1 MRCANTR
8 RRWISRNC
16 ACGALVLTVLSAALS
31 GEVSPAGSD
40 LVSNQQ
46 VLAFLTQTIDWYRHR
61 AVERQIASDSVDLAF
76 AEDNRAVATQI
87 LELSFEFARADAS
100 IAAMSSA
107 GNQDS
112 RPAPVT
118 KPSAELARFLDLEN
132 KAELASQEAKQQ
144 IEAIK
149 AKLLT
154 ARKAER
160 PNLQAALDATQSRL
174 DLLQA
179 GLASLHDVV
188 EFVRTSG
195 GRQTGDL
202 ESSIDELRQSLPE
215 ISNPGMAGSPMRSS
229 EIAPLAKPHSSGI
242 LGLSSEVSALGNKI
256 TILDDEIGRAEKL
269 RQSSENLRRPLL
281 AYASKHFPIA
291 DDNYL
296 QATDLHA
303 LEQQKAELDALRL
316 LAKALAPAMVALD
329 KQKVLLD
336 DYSSHLKSWRVA
348 IVSEDEKVWRTL
360 ITRLVLVVVV
370 ITALLAA
377 GAISRRVTDRHVRDI
392 NTRHIARVVERVV
405 LWLTILLALA
415 FSFATDLTSMATFFG
430 LLTAGVA
437 VALQSVI
444 LAALGY
450 FVLVGRRGI
459 KIGDRVRLSGI
470 SGDVSDIG
478 WLQFQL
484 AEIDDATQQPTG
496 NIVTF
501 SNSFVFASPAT
512 GLCKFTQH
520 ELKPRAVESIPTEA
534 ESKDRERERRQ
545 SAGGEF

>member
-1 MRCANTR
+1 MGCANTR
-8 RRWISRNC
+8 RRWISRKC
-16 ACGALVLTVLSAALS
+16 ACGALVVAVLTAAFS

-76 AEDNRAVATQI
+76 AEDNRAVASQI

-100 IAAMSSA
+100 IPATSSA
-107 GNQDS
+107 GDQGL

-118 KPSAELARFLDLEN
+118 KSAELARFLDLEN

-144 IEAIK
+144 IEEIK

-202 ESSIDELRQSLPE
+202 ESSIDELGRSLPE
-215 ISNPGMAGSPMRSS
+215 ISNPGIAGSATRNS
-229 EIAPLAKPHSSGI
+229 EIFPVAKPHGSGI

-256 TILDDEIGRAEKL
+256 SILDEEIGRTEKL
-269 RQSSENLRRPLL
+269 RQSSENLRRPLS

-291 DDNYL
+291 GDNYL

-336 DYSSHLKSWRVA
+336 DYSSHLKSWRAA

-360 ITRLVLVVVV
+360 ISRLVLVVVV
-370 ITALLAA
+370 ITALLAT
-377 GAISRRVTDRHVRDI
+377 GAISRRVTDRHIRDA
-392 NTRHIARVVERVV
+392 NTRHIARVIERVV

-415 FSFATDLTSMATFFG
+415 FSFATDLTSLATFFG

-459 KIGDRVRLSGI
+459 KVGDRVRVSGI
-470 SGDVSDIG
+470 TGDVCDIG

-496 NIVTF
+496 NVVRF

-520 ELKPRAVESIPTEA
+520 GSKARPVESIPTEA
-534 ESKDRERERRQ
+534 GSTDRDRERRQ